1 MPTAS
6 QALAVASAGTNS
18 SSVDVQ
24 AHHAGAASCEPLL
37 RVGRFLQAVAA
48 ARTTVS
54 DTEIRQHAMDCAHL
68 MEAAYERFQASGD
81 PADREEAVLWMHRR
95 DEAMR
100 SMSPAWK
107 AAREAQIQQVIGQ
120 GCFFVEQGDAAR
132 ARMQGRR
139 A

>member
-6 QALAVASAGTNS
+6 QAVAAASAGTNS
-18 SSVDVQ
+18 PMTQ
-24 AHHAGAASCEPLL
+24 HEAHHAGAASCEPLL

-48 ARTTVS
+48 ARTVS
-54 DTEIRQHAMDCAHL
+54 DAEIRQHAMDSAHL

-100 SMSPAWK
+100 SLSPAWK
-107 AAREAQIQQVIGQ
+107 AAREAQIQQAIGQ
-120 GCFFVEQGDAAR
+120 GTGCYFMDCADAAR
-132 ARMQGRR
+132 ARIGGRG
-139 A
+139 

>member
-6 QALAVASAGTNS
+6 QALAAAVLGPNS
-18 SSVDVQ
+18 PTAQ
-24 AHHAGAASCEPLL
+24 HEAHHTGAASCEPLL

-48 ARTTVS
+48 AREIS
-54 DTEIRQHAMDCAHL
+54 DAEIRQHAMDCAHL

-107 AAREAQIQQVIGQ
+107 AAREAQIQQAIGQ
-120 GCFFVEQGDAAR
+120 GSGCYFMDSADADR
-132 ARMQGRR
+132 ARRT